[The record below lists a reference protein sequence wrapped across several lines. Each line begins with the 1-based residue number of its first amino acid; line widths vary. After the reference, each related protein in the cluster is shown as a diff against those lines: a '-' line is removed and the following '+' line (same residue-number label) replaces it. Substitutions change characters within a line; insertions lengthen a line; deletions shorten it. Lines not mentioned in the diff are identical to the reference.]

1 MWVHQKTYSC
11 SKINC
16 TKIFML
22 ACNYLNMQFS
32 AYIYTQDTI
41 RVAIEGV
48 TMLRT
53 WCFKKSHIKL
63 IFTCFFAYA
72 GVVWRSVNKNYCSR
86 ESIFSERRSYMVIF
100 IPFFIITA
108 FHLKFTHCSTSC
120 HMKDCVFIIEWFQW
134 QRQWS
139 WSQRLA
145 IWFVQILK
153 ELTKSCVF
161 KKNGHSLWKTR
172 NMDFSL
178 DRSQYFL
185 YFLIHVHLLC
195 FYNEFK
201 TENPEKVPF
210 MLYNYLKL
218 KILAVKRWLHCVR
231 KIR

>member
-1 MWVHQKTYSC
+1 MWVHRETYSC

-32 AYIYTQDTI
+32 VYIYTQDTI

-63 IFTCFFAYA
+63 IFTYFLHMLEWYEE
-72 GVVWRSVNKNYCSR
+72 VWIR
-86 ESIFSERRSYMVIF
+86 IFSERRSYMVIF
-100 IPFFIITA
+100 IPFFIVTA
-108 FHLKFTHCSTSC
+108 FHLKFTHCSTTC

-153 ELTKSCVF
+153 ELTKSCF
-161 KKNGHSLWKTR
+161 
-172 NMDFSL
+172 F
-178 DRSQYFL
+178 F
-185 YFLIHVHLLC
+185 F
-195 FYNEFK
+195 
-201 TENPEKVPF
+201 
-210 MLYNYLKL
+210 
-218 KILAVKRWLHCVR
+218 
-231 KIR
+231 